1 MNNTTKSEILK
12 YLYKNKMYQLVTNDV
27 ILDYHKNIDLYDIP
41 MMIKYYGCSSLK
53 DFLDVCEIKMESYFD
68 FTSLDLLKW
77 NILVS
82 SFQMLS
88 YSFKNIHVKLL
99 SQLPINKKNNLY
111 ILPYSMNI
119 ENNYK
124 YLFLQSNG
132 IKCILYNKIKKKMFL
147 LEGYIENNS
156 IINHSYKNT
165 KIKDFIQIN
174 NNSLFFVLLN
184 NLPFSFFLIH
194 DEYNEYLNE
203 FTKYL
208 SFIKKIQNQTTEEII
223 SHFLNLSNYHKKI
236 WLFYLLIDE
245 QNIFCV
251 NLAVKL
257 FYTLNSN
264 IPYNTEQISI
274 LNVLPISLQ
283 NIFKEN
289 IIKFHY
295 IPKVE
300 TNLLSLEDKIKLIKI
315 DSIKEKA
322 YVKYN
327 ELLLKN
333 DESYTKTKTYLD
345 GLLKIPFGIYKK
357 EPILN
362 IMDEIKS
369 DMNFF
374 EEKTRSNLQIYN
386 ELSKYLK
393 LSHFEFNEQLL
404 ISYLNTLLKN
414 ILLEIYSILSNEKK
428 KNKKD
433 IIKDIVFHLKNI
445 SFEQL
450 LELNNQFDIDLNQ
463 FIIKN
468 NLSYITKAKE
478 IKTKIDEIP
487 LYMKN
492 IKSTLDNIIYGQEEA
507 KIHLQMIFSQWI
519 NGNQEGYCFGF
530 EGLPGIGKTTLGKG
544 ISQCLLDEKNN
555 SRPFHIIQI
564 GGSSNGSILYGH
576 NYTYVSSC
584 WGNLAQI
591 LMDSKIMNPIIFIDE
606 VDKISKTENGK
617 EIINTLIHLLDSTQN
632 NSFQDKYFSGIPL
645 DFSKVLFV
653 LSYND
658 PSQLDKVLLDRIH
671 RITFHSLKLQE
682 KIEISKKFL
691 LPKIYSDMGL
701 LYCIYMSD
709 EIIEYIIDCYTNEP
723 GVRKLKEIFF
733 ELIGHIN
740 LKYLKEISYSSLPI
754 CITKEEID
762 NDYFKN
768 KNKIIIQKINN
779 EPNIGKV
786 YGLWVTND
794 GNSGI
799 LPIQIS
805 FFASKSMNEL
815 KLTGMQGDVMKES
828 MNVSL
833 SLVLNLISLNSV
845 ERKDCIETNGIHIHC
860 PEGSIHKNGPSAGLA
875 ITCALYS
882 LLTNQL
888 ILPTIAMT
896 GEITLD
902 GTILPIGGLENKI
915 IGGIKAGV
923 KTFLYPK
930 DNDMDVKDKKE
941 NITYLSF
948 SNIKDVLRYL
958 SIL

>member
-1 MNNTTKSEILK
+1 MNNTAKSEILK
-12 YLYKNKMYQLVTNDV
+12 HLYKNKMYQLVTNDT
-27 ILDYHKNIDLYDIP
+27 ILDYYKNEDKYDIL

-68 FTSLDLLKW
+68 FTSKDFIKW

-82 SFQMLS
+82 SFQMLT
-88 YSFKNIHVKLL
+88 YSFKNIHIKLL
-99 SQLPINKKNNLY
+99 SQLPINKENNLY

-124 YLFLQSNG
+124 YLFLQTNG
-132 IKCILYNKIKKKMFL
+132 IKCILYNKIKKKIFL

-156 IINHSYKNT
+156 IITHSYKNT
-165 KIKDFIQIN
+165 KIKDFIHIN
-174 NNSLFFVLLN
+174 NNVLFTVFLN
-184 NLPFSFFLIH
+184 LLPFTFYLIH
-194 DEYNEYLNE
+194 DDYNDYFIE

-208 SFIKKIQNQTTEEII
+208 SFIKKVSNQGIEEII
-223 SHFLNLSNYHKKI
+223 SHFLNLSTYHKKI
-236 WLFYLLIDE
+236 WIFYLLIDE
-245 QNIFCV
+245 TNIFCA

-257 FYTLNSN
+257 FYTLHTNT
-264 IPYNTEQISI
+264 PYNTEQISI

-289 IIKFHY
+289 IIQFHY

-300 TNLLSLEDKIKLIKI
+300 NNMLSLEDKIKLIKI

-333 DESYTKTKTYLD
+333 DESYTKTKTFLD
-345 GLLKIPFGIYKK
+345 GLLSIPFGIYKK

-362 IMDEIKS
+362 IMDSIKN
-369 DMNFF
+369 DMIFF
-374 EEKTRSNLQIYN
+374 EDKKRSNLQIYN
-386 ELSKYLK
+386 ELNT
-393 LSHFEFNEQLL
+393 LSTLQHFEYNEKLL
-404 ISYLNTLLKN
+404 SSYLDELLKNTLLQ
-414 ILLEIYSILSNEKK
+414 IHLFLSDEKK
-428 KNKKD
+428 KNKKEIVQS
-433 IIKDIVFHLKNI
+433 IIFHLKNI
-445 SFEQL
+445 THEKLFD
-450 LELNNQFDIDLNQ
+450 LNNKFNINLNK
-463 FIIKN
+463 FIIKDN
-468 NLSYITKAKE
+468 ISVITKAQE
-478 IKTKIDEIP
+478 IKTKITQIP

-492 IKSTLDNIIYGQEEA
+492 IKNTLDNIIYGQEEA
-507 KIHLQMIFSQWI
+507 KTHLQMIFSQWI
-519 NGNQEGYCFGF
+519 NGIQEGYCFGF

-544 ISQCLLDEKNN
+544 IAQCLIDEQNN

-576 NYTYVSSC
+576 NYTYVSST
-584 WGNLAQI
+584 WGNLVQI

-632 NSFQDKYFSGIPL
+632 NAFQDKYFAGIPL
-645 DFSKVLFV
+645 DFSKVLFI
-653 LSYND
+653 LSYNEAN
-658 PSQLDKVLLDRIH
+658 QLDKVLLDRIH
-671 RITFHSLKLQE
+671 RIKFHSLKLHE
-682 KIEISKKFL
+682 KIEVSKKFL

-701 LYCIYMSD
+701 TDCIYISD

-733 ELIGHIN
+733 ELVGYIN
-740 LKYLKEISYSSLPI
+740 LKYLKELQHSYVSLPI
-754 CITKEEID
+754 CITKEEIE
-762 NDYFKN
+762 NEFFKN
-768 KNKIIIQKINN
+768 KNKIIIQKINTV
-779 EPNIGKV
+779 PSIGKV

-805 FFASKSMNEL
+805 FFASKTMNEL

-833 SLVLNLISLNSV
+833 SLVLNLITI
-845 ERKDCIETNGIHIHC
+845 ERKDCVETNGIHIHC
-860 PEGSIHKNGPSAGLA
+860 PEGSIQKNGPSAGLA
-875 ITCALYS
+875 ITCALYG
-882 LLTNQL
+882 LLTNQ
-888 ILPTIAMT
+888 IISPFIAMT

-923 KTFLYPK
+923 NTFLYPK
-930 DNDMDVKDKKE
+930 DNEMDVKDKKE

-948 SNIKDVLRYL
+948 SHIKDVLIYL

>member
-1 MNNTTKSEILK
+1 
-12 YLYKNKMYQLVTNDV
+12 
-27 ILDYHKNIDLYDIP
+27 

-53 DFLDVCEIKMESYFD
+53 DFIDVCKIKIESYFD
-68 FTSLDLLKW
+68 FTKLDIIKW
-77 NILVS
+77 NILIS
-82 SFQMLS
+82 SFQMLT
-88 YSFKNIHVKLL
+88 YSFKNINIKLL
-99 SQLPINKKNNLY
+99 SQLPIDKNNNLY
-111 ILPYSMNI
+111 ILPYSMNV
-119 ENNYK
+119 ENDYK
-124 YLFLQSNG
+124 YLFLQNNG
-132 IKCILYNKIKKKMFL
+132 IKCVLYNKIKKKIFL

-165 KIKDFIQIN
+165 KIKEFTCIN
-174 NNSLFFVLLN
+174 NNLLFFVFLN
-184 NLPFSFFLIH
+184 YLPFTFFLIH
-194 DEYNEYLNE
+194 DDYNDYFTE
-203 FTKYL
+203 FTKYTC
-208 SFIKKIQNQTTEEII
+208 FIKKISNQGIEDII
-223 SHFLNLSNYHKKI
+223 SQFLTLSTYHKKI
-236 WLFYLLIDE
+236 WIFYLLIDE
-245 QNIFCV
+245 QNIFCA

-257 FYTLNSN
+257 FYMLNTNS
-264 IPYNTEQISI
+264 PYNTEQISI

-283 NIFKEN
+283 SIFKEN
-289 IIKFHY
+289 IIKFNL

-327 ELLLKN
+327 ELLLQN
-333 DESYTKTKTYLD
+333 DENYTKSKTYLD
-345 GLLKIPFGIYKK
+345 GLLKIPFDIYKK

-362 IMDEIKS
+362 VMNDIKS

-374 EEKTRSNLQIYN
+374 GEKKRSNLQIYN
-386 ELSKYLK
+386 ELSVL
-393 LSHFEFNEQLL
+393 LSLNRFEYNETLL
-404 ISYLNTLLKN
+404 YSYLNGLLKN
-414 ILLEIYSILSNEKK
+414 ILVQIYSMLSNEKN
-428 KNKKD
+428 KNKKEIVNF
-433 IIKDIVFHLKNI
+433 IIFYLKNTSLEKI
-445 SFEQL
+445 LDLNEQF
-450 LELNNQFDIDLNQ
+450 NIDLNK

-468 NLSYITKAKE
+468 NTLDILKAQE
-478 IKTKIDEIP
+478 IKTKLDLIP
-487 LYMKN
+487 TYMTN
-492 IKSTLDNIIYGQEEA
+492 IKTTLDNIIYGQEEA

-519 NGNQEGYCFGF
+519 NGVQEGHCFGF

-544 ISQCLLDEKNN
+544 IAQCLLDENN
-555 SRPFHIIQI
+555 SPRPFHIIQI
-564 GGSSNGSILYGH
+564 GGSSNGSFLYGH
-576 NYTYVSSC
+576 NYTYVSST
-584 WGNLAQI
+584 WGNLVQI

-632 NSFQDKYFSGIPL
+632 NSFQDKYFSGIPI
-645 DFSKVLFV
+645 DFSKVLFI

-682 KIEISKKFL
+682 KIEVSKKFL
-691 LPKIYSDMGL
+691 LPTIYDDMGL
-701 LYCIYMSD
+701 TDCICIRD
-709 EIIEYIIDCYTNEP
+709 EVIEYIIDCYTNEP

-733 ELIGHIN
+733 ELLGYIN
-740 LKYLKEISYSSLPI
+740 LKYLQNIQYSQLSLPI

-768 KNKIIIQKINN
+768 KNKLIIPKISI

-799 LPIQIS
+799 LPIQIR
-805 FFASKSMNEL
+805 FFASKTMNEL

-833 SLVLNLISLNSV
+833 SLVLNLISL
-845 ERKDCIETNGIHIHC
+845 ERKDCVETNGIHIHC

-882 LLTNQL
+882 LLTKQ
-888 ILPTIAMT
+888 IIQSTIAMT

-930 DNDMDVKDKKE
+930 DNEMDVKDKKE

-948 SNIKDVLRYL
+948 SHIKDVLVYL